1 MTTTSWL
8 EIDPHAAHP
17 DAAALTRSRAA
28 LTFALREPTDPGIED
43 LLAAFRSVILN
54 GCVFGA
60 AFDVLGDDDVTA
72 WYLCRN
78 RVDEYGLM
86 EALLTSPA
94 LAAALPGIERGV
106 RFDADTFEERGALEL
121 DGMLASALVWG
132 GSSAS
137 FKGRAAEAK
146 RIGQAFSEAVVGERY
161 EDFRVD
167 DSFQAWSGW
176 FADVAWDFTWV
187 ITDRRRKV
195 MTVVFVTD
203 DDAEAESDAAPGA

>member
-1 MTTTSWL
+1 MSTTSWL
-8 EIDPHAAHP
+8 EIDQQNARP
-17 DAAALTRSRAA
+17 DAATLERSRAG
-28 LTFALREPTDPGIED
+28 LTFRLREPTEPAIEAV
-43 LLAAFRSVILN
+43 LAAFRSVIVR
-54 GCVFGA
+54 GSVFGA
-60 AFDVLGDDDVTA
+60 AFDVTGDDETTA

-78 RVDEYGLM
+78 RVDEYGLV

-94 LAAALPGIERGV
+94 MAAALPGIDQDV
-106 RFDADTFEERGALEL
+106 RFDADTFEERAAVEL
-121 DGMLASALVWG
+121 DGMIASALIWG

-146 RIGQAFSEAVVGERY
+146 RIGRAFSDALVGDRY

-176 FADVAWDFTWV
+176 FDDVAWDFTWV

-203 DDAEAESDAAPGA
+203 DDAEADPPSAG